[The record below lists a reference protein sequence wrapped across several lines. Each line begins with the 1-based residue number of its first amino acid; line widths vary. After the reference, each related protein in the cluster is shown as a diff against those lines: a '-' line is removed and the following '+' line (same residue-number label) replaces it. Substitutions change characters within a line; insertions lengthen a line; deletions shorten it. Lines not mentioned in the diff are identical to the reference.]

1 VTERGKLPT
10 GLTGLSARL
19 LGLTIAFVMLA
30 ELLIYTP
37 SIAKFRTDWL
47 TDRIAAARLVSLAL
61 DATPDYMVSEALK
74 TELLA
79 HAEAYAIVIQKP
91 GDVRRI
97 LAGDMPPRADARFDL
112 RGDRMMDMIAP
123 VREAYMTLLGPGTRT
138 LHVIGDSPRHDGV
151 VVEVLVDEAPLR
163 QGMIEI
169 SERILGLSLV
179 ISLITACL
187 VYLSLQWMF
196 VRPLRRLT
204 ANMIAFRDA
213 PEDASNV
220 IAPSARRDE
229 IGIAQSGLA
238 DMEKALRASLRQK
251 ERLAA
256 LGIAVAKISHDLR
269 GILSTA
275 QLVSDRLADSA
286 DPEVR
291 RLAPTVIASIDRAIA
306 LCSQTLDYAR
316 DEVPAPTRSRFTLSD
331 LVDEAGRV
339 VGLLTGSRAQW
350 TASVPPLDI
359 VADRDQMF
367 RVLVNLGRNAAEAG
381 AATIR
386 VTATPSGGG
395 GMIIE
400 VADDGP
406 GLPAKARDK
415 LFMPFTGSA
424 RAGGTGLGLA
434 IARDLAR
441 GHGGELTLAAT
452 SASGTVFRLELPGI
466 VATGTSRAAE

>member
-1 VTERGKLPT
+1 MTRARQLP
-10 GLTGLSARL
+10 GLLTGLSVRL

-30 ELLIYTP
+30 EFLIYTP

-47 TDRIAAARLVSLAL
+47 QGRIAAARLVSLAL
-61 DATPDYMVSEALK
+61 DATPDYMVSDALK
-74 TELLA
+74 AELLA

-91 GDVRRI
+91 GDVRRV

-112 RGDRMMDMIAP
+112 RGSGMMDMVGP
-123 VREAYMTLLGPGTRT
+123 VREAYMTLFGPGTRT
-138 LHVIGDSPRHDGV
+138 LHVVGDSPRRDGV
-151 VVEVLVDEAPLR
+151 VVEVLVDEARLR
-163 QGMIEI
+163 QGMIEF
-169 SERILGLSLV
+169 SERILALSLV

-204 ANMIAFRDA
+204 ANMLAFRDA
-213 PEDASNV
+213 PEDAASV
-220 IAPSARRDE
+220 IVPSARSDE
-229 IGIAQSGLA
+229 IGIAQNGLA

-251 ERLAA
+251 ERLVA
-256 LGIAVAKISHDLR
+256 LGVAVAKISHDLR

-275 QLVSDRLADSA
+275 QLVSDRLSHSA

-291 RLAPTVIASIDRAIA
+291 RLAPAVIASIDRAIA

-316 DEVPAPTRSRFTLSD
+316 EDLPPPQRSRFALAD
-331 LVDEAGRV
+331 LVEEVGRV
-339 VGLLTGSRAQW
+339 VGLLTAERARW
-350 TASVPPLDI
+350 DAAVPPLDV
-359 VADRDQMF
+359 VADRDQLF

-381 AATIR
+381 AKTIR
-386 VTATPSGGG
+386 VTAAATGGG
-395 GMIIE
+395 GVTIE

-452 SASGTVFRLELPGI
+452 SASGTVFRLDLPGV
-466 VATGTSRAAE
+466 VAAARAAE